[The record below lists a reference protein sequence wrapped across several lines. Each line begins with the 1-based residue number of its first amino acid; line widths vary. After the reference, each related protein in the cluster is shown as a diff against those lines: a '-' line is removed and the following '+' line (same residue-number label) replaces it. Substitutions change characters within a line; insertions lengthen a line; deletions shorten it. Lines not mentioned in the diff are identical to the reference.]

1 VGRAATLSAVVQGII
16 GPNVLMLSP
25 VSKPARTV
33 QRRSLLAHALALA
46 LLAVT
51 LPGCSS
57 WFGKDDT
64 PPDEPAERLYNE
76 GLFLL
81 NNKHDPK
88 EAAKKFEEV
97 DRQHPYSEW
106 ARKSLIMASYSYY
119 TGGAYDESVNA
130 AKRYISLHPG
140 SPDAAYAQYLIGSSY
155 FDEIPDITREQAG
168 TEKALSALDEVIR
181 KYPTSEYAESA
192 KHKIEVARD
201 QLAGKEMLVGRYYLE
216 KKDFTGAINRFKV
229 VVTQYQTTRHVEE
242 ALERLTEAY
251 MALGIVPEAETA
263 AAVLGHNFPDSE
275 WYRRAYTL
283 LKTGGSEPKENEGS
297 WISKAFKKVGL
308 G

>member
-1 VGRAATLSAVVQGII
+1 MLTSA
-16 GPNVLMLSP
+16 
-25 VSKPARTV
+25 SKPVRADRK
-33 QRRSLLAHALALA
+33 RSLVARVLALA

-51 LPGCSS
+51 VGGCSS
-57 WFGKDDT
+57 WWNKDDT

-81 NNKHDPK
+81 NSRHQPK

-106 ARKSLIMASYSYY
+106 ARKSLIMTSYAYY
-119 TGGAYDESVNA
+119 TAGSYDESVVA

-155 FDEIPDITREQAG
+155 FDEIPDITREQSG
-168 TEKALSALDEVIR
+168 TEKALAALDEVIR
-181 KYPTSEYAESA
+181 KYPGSEYAESA

-201 QLAGKEMLVGRYYLE
+201 QLAGKEMQIGRYYLE

-251 MALGIVPEAETA
+251 MALGIVPEAQTA

-275 WYRRAYTL
+275 WYSRAYTL
-283 LKTGGSEPKENEGS
+283 VKTGGSEPKENEGS